1 MAETNMVKP
10 NTFKTFMNENGD
22 QMVPYIIL
30 ALMILVTYISMPYAN
45 LLSLDWLG
53 IKTDQSLSLILAAT
67 GQSFVMLIQG
77 VDLSV
82 GGMISL
88 SNCIC
93 AKYMEHFL
101 GGGPVGIAG
110 LVLLMGVL
118 GFACG
123 TVNGFFV
130 TRFRIQP
137 FIATLATWSV
147 FKGLAILVLST
158 DGGNPPNAFINFA
171 LGRPLG
177 IPMSLIFVVILLG
190 FWYYF
195 KNTHF
200 GMAIYA
206 VGSNERSA
214 YYNGINVDRVRM
226 LVFSMSGMFAALA
239 GVFRTAQV
247 ASGSP
252 TAGNEFIL
260 ITFCAA
266 VLGGINIAGGRGGIL
281 GTVIGSFIIRMLQD
295 VLQFVGLS
303 TYWTSLFQGVL
314 LISAVTVTSVN
325 IIINRKRRMEVRT

>member
-1 MAETNMVKP
+1 MVLTEKIKR
-10 NTFKTFMNENGD
+10 FINENGD
-22 QMVPYIIL
+22 QLVPYFIL
-30 ALMILVTYISMPYAN
+30 LAMILIIVISMPYAN
-45 LLSLDWLG
+45 LFSLGWLG
-53 IKTDQSLSLILAAT
+53 IKCDQTFSLILAAT
-67 GQSFVMLIQG
+67 GQSMVMLIRG

-88 SNCIC
+88 SNCLS

-101 GGGPVGIAG
+101 GGGPIGIIV
-110 LVLLMGVL
+110 LIVLLACMGFV
-118 GFACG
+118 CG
-123 TVNGFFV
+123 SINGFFI

-147 FKGLAILVLST
+147 YKGLAILILST
-158 DGGNPPNAFINFA
+158 DGGYPPNSFINFT

-177 IPMSLIFVVILLG
+177 IPMSLVFIIILLA
-190 FWYYF
+190 WWSYF
-195 KNTHF
+195 RNTHF

-214 YYNGINVDRVRM
+214 YYNGINVDKVKV
-226 LVFSMSGMFAALA
+226 LIFAMSGMFAALA
-239 GVFRTAQV
+239 GIFRTAQV

-252 TAGNEFIL
+252 TAGNDFIL

-281 GTVIGSFIIRMLQD
+281 GTVIGAFIMRMLQD

-303 TYWTSLFQGVL
+303 TYWTALFQGVL
-314 LISAVTVTSVN
+314 LISAVTITSLN